1 MKTLKQQTRLTGI
14 LYFVLVFIAPFILLY
29 IPSQILVDG
38 EVTQTVT
45 NLIDN
50 EVLFKIGILGETLI
64 FIIEIFI
71 VSLLYIILKRVDK
84 NLAVI
89 ATLARFG
96 MVLIMAVNV
105 IIYLSILH
113 IINGSDL
120 FTSFTADQLD
130 SLIYLLLNIHEYVV
144 YVWGVFFA
152 VHLGVLGYIIT
163 KSEFIPHLIGKG
175 IMIGGFGYML
185 DSIIGFLNLDIANIF
200 ITIIVG
206 IVLGISIV
214 AEISFG
220 VWLIINKKT
229 KEYN

>member
-84 NLAVI
+84 NLTVI

-105 IIYLSILH
+105 IIYLSILP

-120 FTSFTADQLD
+120 FASFTADQLD
-130 SLIYLLLNIHEYVV
+130 SLIYLLLNIHKYVV

-163 KSEFIPHLIGKG
+163 KSEFIPHLIGRG

-185 DSIIGFLNLDIANIF
+185 DSIIGFLNLDITNIF